1 MVLNTRHYNS
11 CELCSSMRKHLKL
24 SCFPQFRP
32 ADTPVLY
39 IALDSII
46 PRSLYVYGN
55 EVLSREL
62 TVEEMI
68 SDL

>member
-1 MVLNTRHYNS
+1 
-11 CELCSSMRKHLKL
+11 MRMHLKL

-46 PRSLYVYGN
+46 PRSLYIYGN
-55 EVLSREL
+55 EVLSREF

-68 SDL
+68 RDL

>member
-1 MVLNTRHYNS
+1 
-11 CELCSSMRKHLKL
+11 MRMHLKL

-32 ADTPVLY
+32 ANTPVLN
-39 IALDSII
+39 IALDSIV
-46 PRSLYVYGN
+46 PGSLYIYGN